1 MDDRPTVVDP
11 AGRPV
16 EPVGLQLW
24 AFLVRLVMLLFGVL
38 QLALI
43 LRIALLLL
51 AADQSNT
58 IVSDILNATSP
69 FVDPFKGMFKINDLP
84 TTPGS
89 FLDVAA
95 VAALIGWTIVEAIVV
110 GILNLFDR

>member
-16 EPVGLQLW
+16 EPAGYGLR
-24 AFLVRLVMLLFGVL
+24 AFVVRLVMLLFAIL
-38 QLALI
+38 QVAII
-43 LRIALLLL
+43 LRIVLLLL
-51 AADQSNT
+51 AADQANT
-58 IVSDILNATSP
+58 IVSDILNATAP
-69 FVDPFKGMFKINDLP
+69 FVDPFKGMFKVNDLP

-95 VAALIGWTIVEAIVV
+95 VAALIGWTIAEGIVV
-110 GILNLFDR
+110 GILSLLDR